1 MDSYSVCGSVQYT
14 SPSNRVIC
22 FSANS
27 FKCSYIG
34 SKRTR
39 EFAAGPVQPSSST
52 VSGCIKDDR
61 ATNAII
67 ITRPERLHPL
77 FPRHRLR
84 INPPLNPPRPSPI
97 PITPPPSRRSP
108 RSTATAPPGN
118 PSSAVTASTRRRR
131 PPSSS
136 SWSTTTRR
144 NTKPFP
150 SSSPN
155 ISPFSAAASLS
166 AAARLLLVSLPIV
179 RLSPFVRG
187 GRVFVL
193 RVRSDERR

>member
-1 MDSYSVCGSVQYT
+1 MTPTASVR
-14 SPSNRVIC
+14 PSNIPAPQTVVIC

-67 ITRPERLHPL
+67 ITRCNSSPFPTDSTLFSHDTDSESTHLSTHPVHRQSPLHLHPL
-77 FPRHRLR
+77 AEALD
-84 INPPLNPPRPSPI
+84 RPQQLLLGTLHP
-97 PITPPPSRRSP
+97 
-108 RSTATAPPGN
+108 
-118 PSSAVTASTRRRR
+118 AVTASTRRRR

-155 ISPFSAAASLS
+155 ISPFSAAASS
-166 AAARLLLVSLPIV
+166 ST
-179 RLSPFVRG
+179 SMF
-187 GRVFVL
+187 
-193 RVRSDERR
+193 SS

>member
-1 MDSYSVCGSVQYT
+1 MDSYSVCASVQYT

-67 ITRPERLHPL
+67 ITRCNSSPFPTDSTLFSHDTDSESTHLSTHPVHRQSPLHLHPL
-77 FPRHRLR
+77 AEALDRPQQLLLGTLHPPLPPLPDGDGHQAPLRGQLPRGEIPSRSLYRVRIFPHFPPPLPRRLR
-84 INPPLNPPRPSPI
+84 CSL
-97 PITPPPSRRSP
+97 RRSP
-108 RSTATAPPGN
+108 R
-118 PSSAVTASTRRRR
+118 
-131 PPSSS
+131 
-136 SWSTTTRR
+136 
-144 NTKPFP
+144 
-150 SSSPN
+150 
-155 ISPFSAAASLS
+155 
-166 AAARLLLVSLPIV
+166 
-179 RLSPFVRG
+179 
-187 GRVFVL
+187 GR
-193 RVRSDERR
+193 